1 MKLLLIILTAMLDM
15 LPGGQAFLR
24 PLTPR
29 DSILIADQ
37 IEYGFRLDSVKAGT
51 ELALQDFSSVS
62 NDTLTLVRN
71 WQIDTVKKSRGG
83 LLGIEGSIVL
93 APFEEG
99 HYQLP
104 QIAVRRMSEGGAV
117 DTLLFDA
124 LSMDVK
130 TMPVDTASFVIRDI
144 KGQMR
149 YPLTFREILPWAVA
163 AWLAVALSVLTVCLV
178 RMRRRSA
185 ADVAHSDDPA
195 HIVALR
201 RLDKFRSSAYWA
213 PDRQKA
219 YYSGITDALK
229 DYIGERFGI
238 DAPEMTTAELFAALK
253 TDKDITP
260 ELYAD
265 TLGLFEL
272 ADFVKFAKHIAGD
285 EENASALPKAVRFV
299 TSTYRTEPE
308 EGQKQDVL

>member
-1 MKLLLIILTAMLDM
+1 
-15 LPGGQAFLR
+15 
-24 PLTPR
+24 
-29 DSILIADQ
+29 
-37 IEYGFRLDSVKAGT
+37 
-51 ELALQDFSSVS
+51 
-62 NDTLTLVRN
+62 
-71 WQIDTVKKSRGG
+71 
-83 LLGIEGSIVL
+83 
-93 APFEEG
+93 
-99 HYQLP
+99 
-104 QIAVRRMSEGGAV
+104 MSEGGAV

-163 AWLAVALSVLTVCLV
+163 AWLAVALSVLAVCLV

-308 EGQKQDVL
+308 EGLKQDVL